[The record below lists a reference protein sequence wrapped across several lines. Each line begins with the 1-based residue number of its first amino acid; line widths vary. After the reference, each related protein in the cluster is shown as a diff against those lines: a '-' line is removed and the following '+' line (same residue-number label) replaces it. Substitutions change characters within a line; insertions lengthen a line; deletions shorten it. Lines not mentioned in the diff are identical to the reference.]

1 MTEAV
6 SANGDVDV
14 SVKSFASLFRDAKRP
29 LAIDTYQRPFVWGTD
44 KVNQLVADIDEYC
57 HKTNSSRISLDYYMG
72 AILLHEDI
80 EKNRLFI
87 IDGQQRLTSLCLLY
101 HFIMDGL
108 PENQALHYH
117 SPISVANIKQAQE
130 LFEQSSLRQHGANL
144 FNHICFTVITVQSE
158 DLAFNF
164 FDTQNNRGVPLQPT
178 DLLKAYHLRAI
189 NGRDHIL
196 LQTNCAER
204 WERLQGRKQ
213 ILGHG
218 ADFAPTLFHQFLW
231 RARRWTGQKEIK
243 RESYNDIIAEFQNDA
258 IRSEAPDSV
267 PLYTSRSNRLGS
279 TLTLLP
285 QKGYRLEPLS
295 IRLSNDAAELPFAIR
310 QPISMGIGFFLYA
323 EKYTALI
330 KQLLEDEQPDP
341 EVHAFRN
348 LYDQVIADISLYLRE
363 LFLLAS
369 VMYIDQFGHHQLF
382 HFALWLDHVLGAI
395 RLEKQYIFK
404 EAPLIFL
411 RDSPYNLLD
420 VITSAFR
427 PEEVIAYLKKDPR
440 AVSAYDKENIVTG
453 KGVQGRYK
461 KNVLV
466 YYGYYDKMDNLKGKA
481 HWIDEKLIEENQV

>member
-6 SANGDVDV
+6 SANGEVGV
-14 SVKSFASLFRDAKRP
+14 SVKSFASLFRDATRP

-44 KVNQLVADIDEYC
+44 KVNQLIADIDEYC
-57 HKTNSSRISLDYYMG
+57 SKPNLSGVSLDYYMG
-72 AILLHEDI
+72 AVLLHEDI
-80 EKNRLFI
+80 EKNKLFI

-101 HFIMDGL
+101 HVITDTL
-108 PENQALHYH
+108 PDNQALHYH
-117 SPISVANIKQAQE
+117 SPVSVANIKRAQE
-130 LFEQSSLRQHGANL
+130 LFEQSSLRQRGVNL
-144 FNHICFTVITVQSE
+144 FNYICFTVITVQSE

-164 FDTQNNRGVPLQPT
+164 FDTQNNRGVPLQAT

-189 NGRDHIL
+189 NGGDRIR

-204 WERLQGRKQ
+204 WELLQGCKQ

-218 ADFAPTLFHQFLW
+218 VDFAPTLFHQFLW
-231 RARRWTGQKEIK
+231 RARRWTGQKVIA
-243 RESYNDIIAEFQNDA
+243 RESYNDIIAEFQDGA
-258 IRSEAPDSV
+258 ICSEAPDTV

-279 TLTLLP
+279 ALTLLP
-285 QKGYRLEPLS
+285 QNGYRLETLS
-295 IRLSNDAAELPFAIR
+295 IRLSNDAAELPLAIR

-323 EKYTALI
+323 DKYTALI
-330 KQLLEDEQPDP
+330 KQLLEDEHPDL
-341 EVHAFRN
+341 EVCAFRN
-348 LYDQVIADISLYLRE
+348 FYNQVIADLSLYLRE

-369 VMYIDQFGHHQLF
+369 VIYVDQFGHRQLF
-382 HFALWLDHVLGAI
+382 HFALWIDHALGAI

-420 VITSAFR
+420 IIASAFR

-440 AVSAYDKENIVTG
+440 AVSVYDSESIVTG

-461 KNVLV
+461 QQVLF
-466 YYGYYDKMDNLKGKA
+466 YYGKEGNLKGKA
-481 HWIDEKLIEENQV
+481 RWIDEKLKEEIPV